1 MTDRTLSGLANEVA
15 FDRDVGTEDAWWRDR
30 IGDYLRDMPESDQE
44 DADKR
49 RIIRVPKL
57 ERALMGAICQRD
69 EIAALRERNAACF
82 VAAMKRL
89 TAAADAWSA
98 FKQANTTDDHF
109 AAVAALDA
117 ALDEDAR
124 HG

>member
-1 MTDRTLSGLANEVA
+1 MAVHPFPRRVSPRPA
-15 FDRDVGTEDAWWRDR
+15 RDLIEARRVVEDAAHGR
-30 IGDYLRDMPESDQE
+30 M
-44 DADKR
+44 
-49 RIIRVPKL
+49 RVPKL